1 MINNMRILVIIS
13 SHKLDKAHSNNIK
26 ILKQYLKDLDVDYCG
41 ISNENDFHNYE
52 DIIKFKYKIIN
63 PKKQLGKMCDFIS
76 DHQLDYDY
84 YMKCRPDVR
93 LLESIDFSNLSKD
106 AIHARARVYCG
117 PREIQYGMSV
127 NGKGIWYNIGDCYY
141 YDIECNVV
149 LDDMLY
155 IFHNNIIKQGAF
167 KKLINEDS
175 IQTKWFRS
183 RVVRQNEWFHSQI
196 FNERN
201 IKLHVIGINLI
212 FTKNNTYS
220 GDINY
225 TKKFMINNSK

>member
-1 MINNMRILVIIS
+1 MRILVIIS
-13 SHKLDKAHSNNIK
+13 SHKLDKDHSNNIK
-26 ILKQYLKDLDVDYCG
+26 ILKQYLKGLDVDYCG

-52 DIIKFKYKIIN
+52 HIIKFKYKIIN
-63 PKKQLGKMCDFIS
+63 TKKQMGKMCDFIS

-93 LLESIDFSNLSKD
+93 LLQSIDFSKLSND

-127 NGKGIWYNIGDCYY
+127 NGTGIWNDIGDCYY
-141 YDIECNVV
+141 HDIEFNVV

-155 IFHNNIIKQGAF
+155 IFHNNIIKLGAF
-167 KKLINEDS
+167 NKLKNEDAV
-175 IQTKWFRS
+175 QTKWFRS
-183 RVVRQNEWFHSQI
+183 QVTRQNEWFHSHV

-201 IKLHVIGINLI
+201 INLIVIGINLI

-225 TKKFMINNSK
+225 IKKSMISNSK